1 MQNTS
6 KHYAESLS
14 KLFGSFYV
22 FVDVPRFRSRLV
34 CLVRLI
40 IGVMS
45 SEGIILHYQ
54 NTLLSTTSKIPHVI
68 VLFD

>member
-1 MQNTS
+1 MQNNMLT
-6 KHYAESLS
+6 LS
-14 KLFGSFYV
+14 QNGLDR
-22 FVDVPRFRSRLV
+22 FVDVPPFRSRLV

-40 IGVMS
+40 ISVTS

-68 VLFD
+68 ILFD

>member
-1 MQNTS
+1 MQNTMLN
-6 KHYAESLS
+6 LS
-14 KLFGSFYV
+14 QKRFGSFYV
-22 FVDVPRFRSRLV
+22 FVDVPPFRSGLV
-34 CLVRLI
+34 CLVLLI
-40 IGVMS
+40 ISVIS